1 MVPAIE
7 INDGEKQDAADCEG
21 DGSGIGAA
29 LCVLL
34 VQPAAA
40 QECRHRPPE
49 TRYILNTL
57 SFLMHGFLVMWMA
70 AGFAMLEAGLVR
82 KRSVGTQLLKN
93 IALFALAGIMFYL
106 VGYNLMYAGVDG
118 GWFGSFAVWAPD
130 DSAATTPP
138 WSRTAAPLRGRLGLV
153 LPDGV
158 RRDRGLDR
166 LGRRSPSASGSGRS
180 CCSPRS

>member
-1 MVPAIE
+1 
-7 INDGEKQDAADCEG
+7 
-21 DGSGIGAA
+21 
-29 LCVLL
+29 
-34 VQPAAA
+34 
-40 QECRHRPPE
+40 
-49 TRYILNTL
+49 
-57 SFLMHGFLVMWMA
+57 MHGFLVMWMA

-93 IALFALAGIMFYL
+93 VALYSLAGIMFYL

-118 GWFGSFAVWAPD
+118 GWFGSFAVWAPA
-130 DSAATTPP
+130 DSTDYAALVADGSAYAT
-138 WSRTAAPLRGRLGLV
+138 RVGLV

-158 RRDRGLDR
+158 RGDRGLDR